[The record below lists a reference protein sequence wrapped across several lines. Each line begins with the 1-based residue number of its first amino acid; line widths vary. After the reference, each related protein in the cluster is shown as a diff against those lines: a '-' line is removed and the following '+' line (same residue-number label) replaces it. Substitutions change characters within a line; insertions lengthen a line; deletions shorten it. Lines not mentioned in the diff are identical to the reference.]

1 MLNNNKN
8 NGNLEE
14 RMMETMTRPRLSRRD
29 LLKSFGAATVVAMS
43 GAIVHP
49 GEGWAMEAT
58 ALKPETMRTL
68 VKMARDTYPHDQLAD
83 RFYAVAM
90 KSFDTQA
97 ASDAAFKAMVEDG
110 VIALDTVAQA
120 RHGVAYVDV
129 GWEIDRVA
137 LLKEMEDG
145 TFFQKVRGNL
155 VTGLYNNEEVWPIF
169 GYQGESASKGGYI
182 NRGFDDIAWL

>member
-1 MLNNNKN
+1 
-8 NGNLEE
+8 
-14 RMMETMTRPRLSRRD
+14 MMDTLTRPRLSRRD
-29 LLKSFGAATVVAMS
+29 LLKSFGAATVVLMS

-49 GEGWAMEAT
+49 GEGWAVEAT

-68 VKMARDTYPHDQLAD
+68 VKVARDTYPHDQLAD

-110 VIALDTVAQA
+110 VIALDTVANA
-120 RHGVAYVDV
+120 RQGVAYVDV
-129 GWEIDRVA
+129 GWESDRVA
-137 LLKEMEDG
+137 LLKEIEDG

-169 GYQGESASKGGYI
+169 GYEGASAEKGGYI
-182 NRGFDDIAWL
+182 DRGFDDIAWL

>member
-1 MLNNNKN
+1 
-8 NGNLEE
+8 
-14 RMMETMTRPRLSRRD
+14 METQTRPRLSRRD
-29 LLKSFGAATVVAMS
+29 LLKSFGAAAVVVSS
-43 GAIVHP
+43 GVLVHP
-49 GEGWAMEAT
+49 GEGCAVEAT

-68 VKMARDTYPHDQLAD
+68 VKMARDVYPHDQVPD

-110 VIALDTVAQA
+110 VVALDTLANAKQ
-120 RHGVAYVDV
+120 GVAYVDV
-129 GWEIDRVA
+129 GWEADRVA
-137 LLKEMEDG
+137 LLREIEDG

-169 GYQGESASKGGYI
+169 GYEGESAGKGGYI
-182 NRGFDDIAWL
+182 DRGFDDIAWL

>member
-1 MLNNNKN
+1 
-8 NGNLEE
+8 
-14 RMMETMTRPRLSRRD
+14 METQTRPRLSRRD
-29 LLKSFGAATVVAMS
+29 LLKSFGAAAVVVSS
-43 GAIVHP
+43 GVLVHP
-49 GEGWAMEAT
+49 GEGWAVEAT

-68 VKMARDTYPHDQLAD
+68 VKMARDVYPHDQVPD

-110 VIALDTVAQA
+110 VIALDTLANA
-120 RHGVAYVDV
+120 RQGVAYVDV
-129 GWEIDRVA
+129 GWEADRVA
-137 LLKEMEDG
+137 LLREIEDG

-169 GYQGESASKGGYI
+169 GYEGESAGKGGYI
-182 NRGFDDIAWL
+182 DRGFDDIAWL